1 MKTEIP
7 INFEEDIKNSE
18 KINYC
23 GNNIIEKEKKFTTIY
38 LVLILIISIILSLI
52 IWVNLGKTELDKLV
66 SKMSEINWRIE
77 NRDIL
82 ITKLVNDNKK
92 DKVEYELVQK
102 DFILKTNARILNNW
116 KTSTWVTK

>member
-92 DKVEYELVQK
+92 DKVEYELTQK
-102 DFILKTNARILNNW
+102 DFIQKTNAEILNNW
-116 KTSTWVTK
+116 TLTWVTK

>member
-18 KINYC
+18 KINYW

-52 IWVNLGKTELDKLV
+52 I
-66 SKMSEINWRIE
+66 
-77 NRDIL
+77 
-82 ITKLVNDNKK
+82 
-92 DKVEYELVQK
+92 
-102 DFILKTNARILNNW
+102 
-116 KTSTWVTK
+116 